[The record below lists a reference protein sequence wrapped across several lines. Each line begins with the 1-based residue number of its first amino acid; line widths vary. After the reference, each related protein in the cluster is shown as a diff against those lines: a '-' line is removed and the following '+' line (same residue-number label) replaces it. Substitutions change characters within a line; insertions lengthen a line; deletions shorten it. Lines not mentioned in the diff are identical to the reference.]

1 MPTALPRRTLPRV
14 LGVLLSLVLVGLLV
28 GTSGGT
34 ADAASGYR
42 YWNYFHV
49 TGSTYTFAQTGAAG
63 YTPKPNSVEAYRYGT
78 STTAKGLPPRADL
91 ATYTIGKIC
100 GDTKPGAHQKRVGV
114 LLDYGTAADAQ
125 GATPP
130 KPRAACAVVAKDADG
145 QQVLDAVAKVRVA
158 KGLTCAIDGYPAS
171 GCGDQVTNAS
181 APTKEQ
187 HVAFSLPKSAGAATS
202 TDTGGSSTPLVVGAA
217 VLVVLL
223 VGGGVALTRRNRA
236 A

>member
-1 MPTALPRRTLPRV
+1 M
-14 LGVLLSLVLVGLLV
+14 LGVLLSLVLAGLLV
-28 GTSGGT
+28 GTSAGT

-100 GDTKPGAHQKRVGV
+100 GSTKPGAHQKRVGV

-125 GATPP
+125 GATVP
-130 KPRAACAVVAKDADG
+130 KPRAACAVVAQDANG
-145 QQVLDAVAKVRVA
+145 QQVLDAVAKVRLA

-171 GCGDQVTNAS
+171 GCGDQVQNAP
-181 APTKEQ
+181 APAKEQ
-187 HVAFSLPKSAGAATS
+187 DVAFTLPKSSSS
-202 TDTGGSSTPLVVGAA
+202 TPASDSGSSTPLVVGAV